1 VQAKRASRE
10 PAIDGTVDNRI
21 PRQGWAAAFDLHAG
35 RLRHVI
41 AGMGFGPA
49 DSDDI
54 MQDVMATAA
63 ERREELPPEDQIG
76 RWLMRVTV
84 NRCLL
89 EFRRRKRFTK
99 VILQL
104 VRRHAE
110 AGKSPQEP
118 PEQAIRAEEFEMVR
132 HSLRELDGP
141 LLAAMVLTY
150 YCGMNSTEVGEVLQV
165 NPATVRSWLR
175 EARMKLAE
183 GLLEKGFEP

>member
-1 VQAKRASRE
+1 M
-10 PAIDGTVDNRI
+10 
-21 PRQGWAAAFDLHAG
+21 
-35 RLRHVI
+35 I

-49 DSDDI
+49 DGDDI
-54 MQDVMATAA
+54 LQDVMTAA
-63 ERREELPPEDQIG
+63 TESGNESPSGNDAG

-89 EFRRRKRFTK
+89 EFRRRKRFAK
-99 VILQL
+99 AVSQL
-104 VRRHAE
+104 ARRHAE

-118 PEQAIRAEEFEMVR
+118 PEQAIQAEEFEMVR

-150 YCGMNSTEVGEVLQV
+150 YCGMNSAEVGEVLQV
-165 NPATVRSWLR
+165 NPVTVRSRLR
-175 EARMKLAE
+175 QARMKLAE

>member
-1 VQAKRASRE
+1 
-10 PAIDGTVDNRI
+10 
-21 PRQGWAAAFDLHAG
+21 
-35 RLRHVI
+35 
-41 AGMGFGPA
+41 MGFGPA

-54 MQDVMATAA
+54 LQDVLAAAA
-63 ERREELPPEDQIG
+63 ENGADLPPGDDAG

-99 VILQL
+99 AVSQL
-104 VRRHAE
+104 ARRHAE
-110 AGKSPQEP
+110 VGKSPQEP

-141 LLAAMVLTY
+141 LLATMVLTY
-150 YCGMNSTEVGEVLQV
+150 YCGMNSVEVGEVLQV
-165 NPATVRSWLR
+165 NPATVRSRLR